1 MRYELPPPTQEP
13 MADDKLRAL
22 QRNLAAAKE
31 RRRECWESGD
41 TAGAD
46 DASVIIEWAA
56 KRIQAARNT
65 NNGMD

>member
-41 TAGAD
+41 TVGANDAG
-46 DASVIIEWAA
+46 VIIEWAA
-56 KRIQAARNT
+56 RRIQA
-65 NNGMD
+65 GMESRGTR

>member
-1 MRYELPPPTQEP
+1 MRYELPPPSLEP

-22 QRNLAAAKE
+22 ERNLVAAKQ

-56 KRIQAARNT
+56 KRIQAGMEARGT
-65 NNGMD
+65 R

>member
-31 RRRECWESGD
+31 RRRECWENGD

-46 DASVIIEWAA
+46 NAGVIIEWAA
-56 KRIQAARNT
+56 RRIQAARNT
-65 NNGMD
+65 R